1 MEGHEVRRTIAAVG
15 LLGLGLLGTTIPA
28 GAAPGNGQG
37 GPDSTIC
44 HETGSDKN
52 PVIEVPV
59 NEDAGDNGNGGENGN
74 AGGNGGEN
82 GNAGDN
88 GNGGE
93 NGNAGGNGRG
103 EECYEEPPYE
113 EPPAEEPPAEEPPA
127 EEPAAEVPVV
137 NPVVKP
143 VVKAPVVQ
151 PAAKPAAKPAAQP
164 AAAVSVP
171 VAAPA
176 APNVGYNLET
186 AVGRT
191 DAETP
196 VWLGAA
202 TGLFVG
208 FSVLVLWRRREG
220 ANEAEG

>member
-1 MEGHEVRRTIAAVG
+1 MRRTIAAVG

-37 GPDSTIC
+37 GPEDTIC

-52 PVIEVPV
+52 PVIEIPV
-59 NEDAGDNGNGGENGN
+59 NENAGGNGNGGENGN

-82 GNAGDN
+82 GNAG

-93 NGNAGGNGRG
+93 NGNAGGNGGGNGPG
-103 EECYEEPPYE
+103 EECYEEPPAE

-143 VVKAPVVQ
+143 VVKAPVV
-151 PAAKPAAKPAAQP
+151 KPAAKPAAQP

-186 AVGRT
+186 AVGST
-191 DAETP
+191 DAEIP
-196 VWLGAA
+196 AGLALA

-208 FSVLVLWRRREG
+208 VSVLVLWRRREG